1 MFRCKDW
8 GKRCRQMKCT
18 VGQTGRYRR
27 KKGTEKQGEQER
39 RRETER
45 ELKPFV
51 TDPPPKTSYKKP
63 HWL

>member
-1 MFRCKDW
+1 
-8 GKRCRQMKCT
+8 MKCT
-18 VGQTGRYRR
+18 VGQSGRYKRE
-27 KKGTEKQGEQER
+27 KGTEKQGEQER

-51 TDPPPKTSYKKP
+51 TDPPPNTSYKKP